1 MTQMP
6 SLLRGAASQDRLMR
20 HGAGLSDRRT
30 VTAMR
35 NPRADDHEDQAR
47 RAFLANMRTVPI

>member
-1 MTQMP
+1 
-6 SLLRGAASQDRLMR
+6 MR